1 MSRKRSRRLLDA
13 AAAISARKDPDHEAR
28 NLIAHAVYI
37 AIRDTPEGAL
47 LVPELYGPV
56 AVAAEM
62 AWRSIAQK
70 ASLPLTEETAL
81 EIVGYLIDG
90 FTMMAYEFDV
100 EHFKAHQA
108 RRADGEKLRE
118 LALKRKPEVEA
129 EMARR
134 QAAGE

>member
-1 MSRKRSRRLLDA
+1 MSRTRNRRLLDA
-13 AAAISARKDPDHEAR
+13 AASISARQDPEHEAR
-28 NLIAHAVYI
+28 NRIAHAVYV

-62 AWRSIAQK
+62 AWRSIATK
-70 ASLPLTEETAL
+70 AGLPLTEETAL

-100 EHFKAHQA
+100 QHFEAHKA
-108 RRADGEKLRE
+108 RRAQAERLRE
-118 LALKRKPEVEA
+118 LALRRKPELDA

>member
-1 MSRKRSRRLLDA
+1 MSRPRSRRLLDA
-13 AAAISARKDPDHEAR
+13 AASIQAKKDPGHEAR
-28 NLIAHAVYI
+28 QQIAHAVYI

-62 AWRSIAQK
+62 AWRSIATK
-70 ASLPLTEETAL
+70 AQLPLTEETAL

-90 FTMMAYEFDV
+90 FTLMAYEFDV
-100 EHFKAHQA
+100 EHFEAHKAQ
-108 RRADGEKLRE
+108 RAHAERLRE
-118 LALKRKPEVEA
+118 LALARKPEVEA
-129 EMARR
+129 ELARR